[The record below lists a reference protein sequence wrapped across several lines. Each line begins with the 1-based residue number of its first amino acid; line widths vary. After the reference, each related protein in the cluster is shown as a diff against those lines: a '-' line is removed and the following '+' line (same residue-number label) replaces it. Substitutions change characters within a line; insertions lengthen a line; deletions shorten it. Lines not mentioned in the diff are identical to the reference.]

1 MLAALTRGVS
11 RTINDCE
18 LTFKGYEPIN
28 VDLARQQ
35 HKTYEDLLRQTG
47 VKVLSLPPLDKSPDA
62 VFVEDTAV
70 VLDEVLVPARMGVA
84 SRAGEVF
91 SVAEELA
98 FCRRV
103 LSLPPQGTL
112 EGGDVIRA
120 WKTLFVGL
128 SRRTDQAG
136 IDGLRT
142 ILEPF
147 GYNVVGVKVRGALH
161 LKSACSYL
169 GRNMLL
175 LNSSM
180 LDTKPFRGGYEIL
193 EVPSNEPNGA
203 NVLVVGETA
212 IVPTAFPATAKLLRR
227 MSFNVQPI
235 DVSELLKAE
244 AGVTCCSIVFDAPE
258 GALSRKIR

>member
-18 LTFKGYEPIN
+18 LTFQKYDVIDVE
-28 VDLARQQ
+28 LARRQ
-35 HKTYEDLLRQTG
+35 HAAYEEALRQLGT
-47 VKVLSLPPLDKSPDA
+47 KVISMPPLDLSPDA

-84 SRAGEVF
+84 SRAREVF

-103 LSLPPQGTL
+103 LSLPPQGSL

-120 WKTLFVGL
+120 WKTIFVGITK
-128 SRRTDQAG
+128 RTDEAG
-136 IDGLRT
+136 AEGLRT
-142 ILEPF
+142 ILEPY
-147 GYNVVGVKVRGALH
+147 GYGVVPVKVRGALH

-169 GRNMLL
+169 GRNMFL

-180 LDTKPFRGGYEIL
+180 VDTRPFKGYEIL
-193 EVPSNEPNGA
+193 EVPSNEASGA

-212 IVPTAFPATAKLLRR
+212 IVAANFPATQKLLRR
-227 MSFNVQPI
+227 VGFNVLSL
-235 DVSELLKAE
+235 DVSELQKAE
-244 AGVTCCSIVFDAPE
+244 AGVTCCSIMFDAPA
-258 GALSRKIR
+258 GDLSRKIK

>member
-11 RTINDCE
+11 RAFNDCE
-18 LTFKGYEPIN
+18 LTFKTYETID
-28 VDLARQQ
+28 VELARQQ
-35 HKTYEDLLRQTG
+35 HKAYEDALRQIG
-47 VKVLSLPPLDKSPDA
+47 ANVISMAPLDRSPDS

-70 VLDEVLVPARMGVA
+70 VLDEVLVPARMGVQ

-98 FCRRV
+98 FCRHV

-128 SRRTDQAG
+128 SKRTDQAG
-136 IDGLRT
+136 VDGLKA
-142 ILEPF
+142 ILEPR

-180 LDTKPFRGGYEIL
+180 VDTRVLRGYEIL
-193 EVPSNEPNGA
+193 EVPSNEPAGA

-212 IVPTAFPATAKLLRR
+212 IVPSAFPATQKLLRR
-227 MSFNVQPI
+227 MSFTVI
-235 DVSELLKAE
+235 SVDVSEILKAE
-244 AGVTCCSIVFDAPE
+244 GGVTCCSILFDAPE
-258 GALSRKIR
+258 GDLRRKIK